1 MAAVDDVSGP
11 QGQVLGGLH
20 PKEVSLDAKSRA
32 GPRGEEQ
39 LCPGVGGTP
48 IWAGV
53 NKAGG
58 TKEDD
63 DIYIWRKKKPK
74 ICEICTSCN
83 DIMRQRPAV

>member
-32 GPRGEEQ
+32 SPRGEKQ
-39 LCPGVGGTP
+39 LCPRVGGTP

-53 NKAGG
+53 NKA
-58 TKEDD
+58 
-63 DIYIWRKKKPK
+63 R
-74 ICEICTSCN
+74 
-83 DIMRQRPAV
+83 